1 MKFVRFHIHTP
12 APETHTFSFQPQPL
26 LDSVI
31 AAQFDLAA
39 RAENALPR
47 QAERAVQNT
56 CHLPCVAG

>member
-39 RAENALPR
+39 RAENALP
-47 QAERAVQNT
+47 
-56 CHLPCVAG
+56 G